1 MENSGQQKK
10 KKMWVTYKAFL
21 TDHNMAIHKPSSTVS
36 DLMTFCKVCVC
47 VWRGKGCVQSVT
59 PVRSP
64 NR

>member
-1 MENSGQQKK
+1 MENSGQQ

-47 VWRGKGCVQSVT
+47 VWGGRGVCNQ
-59 PVRSP
+59 
-64 NR
+64 